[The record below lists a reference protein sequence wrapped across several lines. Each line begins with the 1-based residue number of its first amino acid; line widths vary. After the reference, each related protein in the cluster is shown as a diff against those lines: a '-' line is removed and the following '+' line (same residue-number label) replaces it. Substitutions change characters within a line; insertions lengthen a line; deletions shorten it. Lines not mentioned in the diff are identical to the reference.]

1 MEAPLDFKSRRALRN
16 MKLMNQRQDECRKS
30 FHVHFPQNSGQQAK
44 NKFKN
49 AANIVMNAKLFEQA
63 AREIFD
69 GTIDETD
76 SDGIWVCKKEAGVT
90 FWTNKTT
97 GEVRSQAPLQREK
110 TAVLPSRPLFSLS
123 RRGMR
128 ANTSRNLVATTQSP
142 QKRASAV
149 FFEDLGDGTGSL
161 VYEDQEMKEFW
172 ELLDQG
178 TTNK

>member
-1 MEAPLDFKSRRALRN
+1 

-30 FHVHFPQNSGQQAK
+30 FHIHFSQNSGQQAK

-69 GTIDETD
+69 GTMDETE
-76 SDGIWVCKKEAGVT
+76 SDGEWVCKKEAGVT
-90 FWTNKTT
+90 FWSNKTT

-110 TAVLPSRPLFSLS
+110 TAVLSSRPLFSLS
-123 RRGMR
+123 RRALR
-128 ANTSRNLVATTQSP
+128 ANTCRNLVATQIP

-178 TTNK
+178 STNK